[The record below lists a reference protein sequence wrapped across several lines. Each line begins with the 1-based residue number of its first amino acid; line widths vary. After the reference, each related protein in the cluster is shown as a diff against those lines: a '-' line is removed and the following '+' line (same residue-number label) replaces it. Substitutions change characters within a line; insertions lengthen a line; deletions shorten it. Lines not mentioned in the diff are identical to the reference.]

1 MNDRAEP
8 YARIIFLLSAA
19 FCAYEFI
26 LRVKLSPLSQ
36 QILTEL
42 VISANG
48 LGFLS
53 SAFFYGYAPVQLL
66 SGPIIQRYGPQ
77 NTLTFALAICA
88 IATLFFAVTNS
99 IPLLF
104 LQRFLVGVGAGFAY
118 IGAYILIS
126 HWFPSRQWA
135 FLYGMLQFIGCLG
148 AMYGQ
153 RLLAF
158 LSITFAWRQLSLIL
172 GYVGIMLGFFF
183 IFFLKDKASVHRGS
197 NNKSIIHVLISQLKT
212 VAGNP
217 KSYPIAL
224 YAFFAWGPIT
234 ISATLWGPAFL
245 EKKLMISSPEAT
257 YLSSLTWLGIAI
269 GSPLIG
275 FLATRVAEP
284 KRLMLLCA
292 ALGAV
297 SSLLLLSNYYFTLT
311 NYKIIIFLIGFSAA
325 AQPISFVKIQQ
336 INPPECRGTAV
347 GFNNMAVI
355 LSGACLQPLSSY
367 LIGHSDGVILSELQ
381 SNMYTMYNYKSGLM
395 LMPICFTMCF
405 ALALFFITDNYRE
418 CTIPSRM
425 RTKRIIY

>member
-1 MNDRAEP
+1 MNDKAEP

-36 QILTEL
+36 QMLSEL
-42 VISANG
+42 LISANS

-77 NTLTFALAICA
+77 HVLTLALATCA
-88 IATLFFAVTNS
+88 IFTLFFAVTNS
-99 IPLLF
+99 ISLLF
-104 LQRFLVGVGAGFAY
+104 LQRFLVGIGAGFAY

-153 RLLAF
+153 RFLAF
-158 LSITFAWRQLSLIL
+158 LAVNFAWRQISLLL
-172 GYVGIMLGFFF
+172 GYVGILLGFLF
-183 IFFLKDKASVHRGS
+183 IFFLKDKSSAYRSRKPES
-197 NNKSIIHVLISQLKT
+197 MTSLLISQLKI

-224 YAFFAWGPIT
+224 YALFAWGPIT
-234 ISATLWGPAFL
+234 ISATLWSPAFL
-245 EKKLMISSPEAT
+245 EKKLLISATDAT

-275 FLATRVAEP
+275 LLATRVSEP
-284 KRLMLLCA
+284 RCFMSFCA
-292 ALGAV
+292 ALGTL
-297 SSLLLLSNYYFTLT
+297 SSLLLLSDHCFSLQS
-311 NYKIIIFLIGFSAA
+311 YKAILFLIGVSAA

-336 INPPECRGTAV
+336 INPAECRGTSV
-347 GFNNMAVI
+347 GFNNMAVV
-355 LSGACLQPLSSY
+355 LSGACLQPLSSF
-367 LIGHSDGVILSELQ
+367 LIEHSHAQKASGFHSGF
-381 SNMYTMYNYKSGLM
+381 YTLYNYKAGLM
-395 LMPICFTMCF
+395 LMPICFALCF
-405 ALALFFITDNYRE
+405 ILATFFISAKHEGFTTTPKIR
-418 CTIPSRM
+418 S
-425 RTKRIIY
+425 KRIFY